1 MDDLH
6 KACRQNARLH
16 GFHQKQGD
24 GLAEHRCQQR
34 NADAG
39 FTEDNLPVFTDLAV
53 RVQQPHKGRH
63 GAHNEQHRAAAD
75 VDQVGGKAVR
85 LPYQLDDKHH
95 QRGLQNQAAKGQ
107 LLVPDQLKIAG
118 DEHRQLAQQLTDF
131 YALHRFSASLAAA
144 GNRAARRL
152 NSGLVKYFR
161 R

>member
-1 MDDLH
+1 MADLH

-85 LPYQLDDKHH
+85 LPHQLDDKHH

-118 DEHRQLAQQLTDF
+118 DEHRQLAQQLADF